1 MKIAIVTNN
10 GKTVSQH
17 FGRAPYFKIIEI
29 KDGKVTGEEL
39 RERLSRHSTHNH
51 QNEHH
56 AGGGHGAGMREH
68 HLKMVS
74 EISDCNIL
82 IAGGMGAGAYQHFVQ
97 AGLEVILTDK
107 KFISDVVEAYLKG
120 ELKNLVYERTH

>member
-29 KDGKVTGEEL
+29 EDKKVKNEEL
-39 RERLSRHSTHNH
+39 RERQFRHSAHHHHGEHN
-51 QNEHH
+51 
-56 AGGGHGAGMREH
+56 GGGVGMREH
-68 HLKMVS
+68 HLKMIS
-74 EISDCNIL
+74 EISDCSVL
-82 IAGGMGAGAYQHFVQ
+82 IAGGMGAGAYQHFTS
-97 AGLEVILTDK
+97 AGFEVILTDK
-107 KFISDVVEAYLKG
+107 KFISDIVDAFIKG